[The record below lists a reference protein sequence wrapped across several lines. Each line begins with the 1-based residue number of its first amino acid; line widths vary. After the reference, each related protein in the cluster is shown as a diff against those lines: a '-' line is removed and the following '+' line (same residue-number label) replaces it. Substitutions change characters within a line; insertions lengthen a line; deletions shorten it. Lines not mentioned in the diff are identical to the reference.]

1 MTFSTVRYTCS
12 SKHAYHRNI
21 RSRIRYRQHFR
32 RALRQ
37 GLVQHNPRPGQ
48 SMVRRSKRQRQCRQ
62 SSPAHRRYL
71 RSSLRREL
79 QVLDRGCSSRPVHPL
94 GSRARTQPEITK
106 NDPLPANA
114 ETLEVVVPDIFREA
128 LLSNVLGSFM
138 LIRALLTN
146 LKASKEKP
154 KCIVMTSGM
163 GSIANNSGGAYAYG
177 SSKAALNYVVKS
189 FTHDVP
195 EVMFASIH
203 PGKVD
208 TRMTHVREEGAI
220 DPEEAVDLMLPIID
234 KLTPEQSGM
243 YVDRNGKGIPW

>member
-1 MTFSTVRYTCS
+1 MPTIVISGAGSGIGNTFVEHYGKAS
-12 SKHAYHRNI
+12 SNTIHA
-21 RSRIRYRQHFR
+21 
-32 RALRQ
+32 
-37 GLVQHNPRPGQ
+37 
-48 SMVRRSKRQRQCRQ
+48 
-62 SSPAHRRYL
+62 
-71 RSSLRREL
+71 
-79 QVLDRGCSSRPVHPL
+79 LDRVWYEEVKDSDNAAKVHQHTVDTSDQASVEKFKSSIGDAPIDLFIHSAAVRGL
-94 GSRARTQPEITK
+94 NPEITK

-138 LIRALLTN
+138 LIRALLPN

>member
-1 MTFSTVRYTCS
+1 MPTIVISGAGSGIGNTFVEHYGKDSANTI
-12 SKHAYHRNI
+12 HA
-21 RSRIRYRQHFR
+21 
-32 RALRQ
+32 
-37 GLVQHNPRPGQ
+37 
-48 SMVRRSKRQRQCRQ
+48 
-62 SSPAHRRYL
+62 
-71 RSSLRREL
+71 
-79 QVLDRGCSSRPVHPL
+79 LDRVWYEEVKDSDNAAKLHRHTVDTSSESSIEEFKSTIGDTAVDLFIHSAAVRGLNPD
-94 GSRARTQPEITK
+94 ITNK
-106 NDPLPANA
+106 DPLPANA
-114 ETLEVVVPDIFREA
+114 ETLEVIVPDIFREA

-138 LIRALLTN
+138 LIRTLLPN

-189 FTHDVP
+189 FTNDVP

-220 DPEEAVDLMLPIID
+220 DPEEAVDLMLPIIE
-234 KLTPEQSGM
+234 KLTSGQSGM
-243 YVDRNGKGIPW
+243 SRLCRDLHGEELHAKGVVDSSSS